1 MTVAD
6 DPQRDELLV
15 RFDGVTRIVH
25 WVTAGLG
32 IVVLLTGTILY
43 VDQLSTKIGRRALIE
58 NIHVVCSFLLLVPLL
73 VGVLLS
79 RPGRRLRADLA
90 DLSRWT
96 KTDRR
101 WLRRSTRTT
110 PAGKFNGGQKLATA
124 LFAGLFVMQLLTGSL
139 MLWNKPFADSWRTG
153 ATYVHDW
160 GYLALVVLVVG
171 HVLEAIRQ
179 PELLRSMIDGTV
191 PRWYAERERPRWAE
205 TQLDNQH
212 AKEN

>member
-6 DPQRDELLV
+6 DRQRDEPV
-15 RFDGVTRIVH
+15 ARFDALTRSVH
-25 WVTAGLG
+25 WATAGLG

-58 NIHVVCSFLLLVPLL
+58 NIHVVCSWLLLLPLL

-79 RPGRRLRADLA
+79 GPGRRLRADLA
-90 DLSRWT
+90 ELSRWT
-96 KTDRR
+96 RSDRR
-101 WLRRSTRTT
+101 WLRRSTRTV

-124 LFAGLFVMQLLTGSL
+124 LFAGLFAMQLLTGSL
-139 MLWNKPFADSWRTG
+139 MYWNKPFADSWRTG

-160 GYLALVVLVVG
+160 GYLALVVLVAG
-171 HVLEAIRQ
+171 HVLKALRE

-191 PRWYAERERPRWAE
+191 PRWYAEKERPRWAA
-205 TQLDNQH
+205 TQLDRER
-212 AKEN
+212 AKET

>member
-6 DPQRDELLV
+6 DRRRDEVLE
-15 RFDGVTRIVH
+15 RFDLTTRLVH
-25 WVTAGLG
+25 WATTVLG

-58 NIHVVCSFLLLVPLL
+58 NIHVVCSFLLVVPLL

-79 RPGRRLRADLA
+79 GPGRRLRADLA
-90 DLSRWT
+90 DLGRWT
-96 KTDRR
+96 RADRR

-110 PAGKFNGGQKLATA
+110 PAGKFNGGQKLVAA
-124 LFAGLFVMQLLTGSL
+124 LFAALFAMQLLTGSL

-160 GYLALVVLVVG
+160 GYLALVVVVIG
-171 HVLEAIRQ
+171 HLLKAIQQ

-191 PRWYAERERPRWAE
+191 PRSFAERERPGWASK
-205 TQLDNQH
+205 QLANQR
-212 AKEN
+212 AKET